1 MKIAMK
7 IAVVNSKGGVGKT
20 TTAVTLGILLGKKKR
35 VLVVDMDPQ
44 AHATSCLLNFLP
56 DKRNTIYPV
65 LLELRDIKDVVT
77 ESQYGID
84 VVPSCPDLAAVD
96 LFLLNQ
102 PERNKKLRKA
112 LSQIEGNYDF
122 IFIDCPPS
130 LGPLSLNALV
140 AADRAIIPISP
151 GELPFLAM
159 IETLKVMVEV
169 YRKENRGL
177 KPLGF
182 LPTMIEG
189 KTRIARETL
198 EKLSGDLTLVV
209 DGKEITI
216 KIPILPAIPKSVR
229 VAEEPSRRP
238 IIFHP
243 SHPVTRAYEKVAE
256 ILEEIH
262 GNSRV
267 GCAS

>member
-1 MKIAMK
+1 MKVAI
-7 IAVVNSKGGVGKT
+7 VNSKGGVGKT
-20 TTAVTLGILLGKKKR
+20 TTTVTLGILLGKKKR

-56 DKRNTIYPV
+56 DKRNTVYPV
-65 LLELRDIKDVVT
+65 LLDLGDIKDVVT
-77 ESQYGID
+77 GSQYGID

-96 LFLLNQ
+96 LLLLNQ
-102 PERNKKLRKA
+102 PERNRRLKKA
-112 LSQIEGNYDF
+112 LSGIEENYDF

-140 AADRAIIPISP
+140 AADRAIIPVSP
-151 GELPFLAM
+151 GELPFRAVM
-159 IETLKVMVEV
+159 ETLRVMVEV

-182 LPTMIEG
+182 LPTMVEE
-189 KTRIARETL
+189 KTKVARETL
-198 EKLSGDLTLVV
+198 EKLERGVTLAV

-216 KIPILPAIPKSVR
+216 KIPVLPAIPKSVK

-262 GNSRV
+262 GNSRM
-267 GCAS
+267 GRTS